1 MHGQAPVAAVTGASG
16 YLGSQIC
23 ETLESGGW
31 QVVRLARSPGKSHDQ
46 ALPYDLATPVTARVR
61 EALRSADALIHAAYD
76 LSLTGPADIWRVNVE
91 GTHRL
96 LEAAKEA
103 AVGRIIVFSSMSA
116 FAGTAQIYGRAKL
129 DIEAMTIECGG
140 CAVRP
145 GLVYSDQAGGMA
157 GAMRK
162 LTTLP
167 IVPVIAGGTGVYTV
181 REEDLMRAIAR
192 LASATTLEPGT
203 ISVAHPSRVTL
214 LNLLRTFAAQE
225 NRRCRF
231 VPVPWQLV
239 YWLLRS
245 GELMRLRLP
254 FRADSLLGLIH
265 TAPGLAGGD
274 QLARVGV
281 ILHAFEP
288 AKDPAAVPGGR

>member
-1 MHGQAPVAAVTGASG
+1 
-16 YLGSQIC
+16 
-23 ETLESGGW
+23 
-31 QVVRLARSPGKSHDQ
+31 
-46 ALPYDLATPVTARVR
+46 
-61 EALRSADALIHAAYD
+61 
-76 LSLTGPADIWRVNVE
+76 LSLTSHADIWRVNVE
-91 GTHRL
+91 GTRRL

-103 AVGRIIVFSSMSA
+103 DVGRIIVFSSMSA
-116 FAGTAQIYGRAKL
+116 FAGTSQLYGRAKL
-129 DIEAMTIECGG
+129 DIEAMTIESGG

-167 IVPVIAGGTGVYTV
+167 IVPVIAGGAGVYTV
-181 REEDLMRAIAR
+181 REEDLMRAIAL

-203 ISVAHPSRVTL
+203 ISIAHPSRVTL

-245 GELMRLRLP
+245 GELMRLKLP

-265 TAPGLAGGD
+265 TAPSLAGAD
-274 QLARVGV
+274 QLARLGV
-281 ILHAFEP
+281 TVQAFKP
-288 AKDPAAVPGGR
+288 AKDPAALPGGR